1 MLKIALHKE
10 PSSRKTIWTD
20 PTLGRGLILACMK
33 INMDD
38 DEDEDND
45 ELFVIKMSSSI
56 TK

>member
-20 PTLGRGLILACMK
+20 PTLGRGLILACIK